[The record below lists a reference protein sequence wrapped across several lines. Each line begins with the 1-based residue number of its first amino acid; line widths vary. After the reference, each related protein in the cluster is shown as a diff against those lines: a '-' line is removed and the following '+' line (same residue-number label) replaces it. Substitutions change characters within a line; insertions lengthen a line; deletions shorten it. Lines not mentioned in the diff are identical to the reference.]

1 MPRTPE
7 QNKLL
12 REKTSKKILEAA
24 LKLFA
29 RKGFHGTSMSDIAEA
44 AGVSKGLAYN
54 YYKSKKHLL
63 EALLILMQEMSNQVE
78 IVMNK
83 SDDPFEKLKL
93 IINYSFKYVK
103 DNEEFWLLYM
113 GIIFQPS
120 VLKSSVLIF
129 DEVYDSMYKVFEQ
142 IFRRIGMKNAVAEA
156 RIFGGL
162 FDGIFLGYLMNKDK
176 YPLEKVRKQMLK
188 RYSKIELQKLL

>member
-1 MPRTPE
+1 
-7 QNKLL
+7 
-12 REKTSKKILEAA
+12 
-24 LKLFA
+24 
-29 RKGFHGTSMSDIAEA
+29 
-44 AGVSKGLAYN
+44 
-54 YYKSKKHLL
+54 
-63 EALLILMQEMSNQVE
+63 
-78 IVMNK
+78 
-83 SDDPFEKLKL
+83 
-93 IINYSFKYVK
+93 
-103 DNEEFWLLYM
+103 M

-188 RYSKIELQKLL
+188 RYSKSELQKLL